1 MSIVGEE
8 EEDRELLVKCP
19 TCGRVSEGCEHI
31 SGEDLAALRRLIRAG
46 VSVYE
51 NEEAAAEEELFEP
64 SEDESKGS
72 ELYQILQPRF
82 TLDDVVL
89 TERTREAIEDA
100 LVELRHKWLMFEAW
114 GLSDV
119 IRKGKGLSLLF
130 AGPPGTGKTMTAEA
144 LAHAMGKP
152 LMVVNYAHLENMWVG
167 ETEKNIERVFHN
179 AWSEDAVLFFD
190 EADAVFHRRGQTAAP
205 WANRDVN
212 VLLTR
217 LEDFP
222 GMVIL
227 ATNLTKALDRALDR
241 RIDIPVEF
249 EMPDAAMR
257 GEIYRKLMPRLA
269 PLSGDVDFRELA
281 RKHRLSGGHILNV
294 IRQAMRYAARR
305 DGIRRIVT
313 MEDLRAAAKREV
325 DKAQVL
331 NRNHLEEEG
340 EGGPGRRVAYHG

>member
-1 MSIVGEE
+1 VSTVGEE
-8 EEDRELLVKCP
+8 EEDRELFVKCP
-19 TCGRVSEGCEHI
+19 TCGRVAEGCEHI

-64 SEDESKGS
+64 SEDESKGT
-72 ELYQILQPRF
+72 ELYQVVQPRF
-82 TLDDVVL
+82 TLEDVVL
-89 TERTREAIEDA
+89 TESTREAIEDA
-100 LVELRHKWLMFEAW
+100 LVELRHKWLIFEAW
-114 GLSDV
+114 GLSEV
-119 IRKGKGLSLLF
+119 IRKRKGLSLLF

-167 ETEKNIERVFHN
+167 ETEKNIERVFQN
-179 AWSEDAVLFFD
+179 AWNEDAVLFFD

-212 VLLTR
+212 VLLSR

-222 GMVIL
+222 GMIIL
-227 ATNLTKALDRALDR
+227 ATNLTKVLDRALDR

-249 EMPDAAMR
+249 EMPD
-257 GEIYRKLMPRLA
+257 
-269 PLSGDVDFRELA
+269 ELA

-313 MEDLRAAAKREV
+313 MDDLQAAAKREV
-325 DKAQVL
+325 AKAQVM

>member
-1 MSIVGEE
+1 MGEE
-8 EEDRELLVKCP
+8 EEDRELYVKCP
-19 TCGRVSEGCEHI
+19 TCGRVTGGCEHI
-31 SGEDLAALRRLIRAG
+31 SGEDLAALKRLIRAG
-46 VSVYE
+46 VRIYE
-51 NEEAAAEEELFEP
+51 TEEALQEDELFEP
-64 SEDESKGS
+64 SEEESRRT

-89 TERTREAIEDA
+89 PPNTREAIEDA
-100 LVELRHKWLMFEAW
+100 LVELRHKWLIFEAW

-119 IRKGKGLSLLF
+119 IRKQKGLSLLF

-167 ETEKNIERVFHN
+167 ETEKNIERVFLD
-179 AWSEDAVLFFD
+179 AWNEDAVLFFD

-212 VLLTR
+212 VLLSR

-227 ATNLTKALDRALDR
+227 ATNLAKVLDRALDR

-249 EMPDAAMR
+249 EMPDPGMR
-257 GEIYRKLMPRLA
+257 EEIYRKLMPPLA
-269 PLSGDVDFRELA
+269 PVSGDVDYRVLA
-281 RKHRLSGGHILNV
+281 RKYRLAGGHILNV

-305 DGIRRIVT
+305 DGIRRLVT
-313 MEDLRAAAKREV
+313 MRDLRAAAKREV
-325 DKAQVL
+325 AKAQVM

>member
-1 MSIVGEE
+1 MGEE
-8 EEDRELLVKCP
+8 EEDRELFVKCP
-19 TCGRVSEGCEHI
+19 TCGRISEGCEHI

-51 NEEAAAEEELFEP
+51 NEEAAQEDELFES
-64 SEDESKGS
+64 SEEEPKGT

-82 TLDDVVL
+82 TLEDVVL
-89 TERTREAIEDA
+89 TPNTREAIEDA
-100 LVELRHKWLMFEAW
+100 LVELRHKWLLFEAW
-114 GLSDV
+114 GLSEV
-119 IRKGKGLSLLF
+119 IRKRKGLSLLF

-212 VLLTR
+212 VLLSR

-227 ATNLTKALDRALDR
+227 ATNLTQVLDRALDR

-249 EMPDAAMR
+249 EMPDAGMR
-257 GEIYRKLMPRLA
+257 EDIYHKLMPRLA
-269 PLSGDVDFRELA
+269 PLSGDVDFGELA

-313 MEDLRAAAKREV
+313 MDDLRAAANREV
-325 DKAQVL
+325 AKAQVM
-331 NRNHLEEEG
+331 NRNHLDEDG
-340 EGGPGRRVAYHG
+340 EGGPGSRVAYHG

>member
-1 MSIVGEE
+1 MGKE
-8 EEDRELLVKCP
+8 EEDRELFVKCP
-19 TCGRVSEGCEHI
+19 SCGRISEGCEHI

-51 NEEAAAEEELFEP
+51 GEEAAAEEELFEA
-64 SEDESKGS
+64 SEDESKNT
-72 ELYQILQPRF
+72 ELYQVLQPRF

-89 TERTREAIEDA
+89 TEGTREAIEDA
-100 LVELRHKWLMFEAW
+100 LVELRHKRLIFEAW

-167 ETEKNIERVFHN
+167 ETEKNIERVFHS

-227 ATNLTKALDRALDR
+227 ATNLTRILDRALDR

-257 GEIYRKLMPRLA
+257 EEIYRKLMPRPA

-325 DKAQVL
+325 DKGQVM
-331 NRNHLEEEG
+331 NRDHLEEAG